1 MSVSLNKYNGQFDKN
16 DPQIIS
22 LRNYIIEYNNN
33 SELFKKESDKSKLDV
48 YSKSMQNKCNSILLL
63 LKDCAESSDKNKC
76 SLPIC
81 KNSNIIQSII
91 IDLYIDLT
99 DLASGSELKK
109 SYSFVSLLLLNS
121 LSTLVCSNI
130 SNKNNADGKYYLCG
144 SNSIKPPDPN
154 QPTYETYKE
163 LLNTAIEQ
171 QESRDSDIATR
182 NLLVYLGYSA
192 LGLFIIIIGVV
203 MYKKFGEKPIKELEK
218 KLGGYI
224 NKMLK

>member
-1 MSVSLNKYNGQFDKN
+1 MQH
-16 DPQIIS
+16 QTIITDS
-22 LRNYIIEYNNN
+22 
-33 SELFKKESDKSKLDV
+33 SKLRTS
-48 YSKSMQNKCNSILLL
+48 YRSCSYKQTKGTFGFPFFIQIN
-63 LKDCAESSDKNKC
+63 KNK
-76 SLPIC
+76 
-81 KNSNIIQSII
+81 KMKTFNQ
-91 IDLYIDLT
+91 
-99 DLASGSELKK
+99 
-109 SYSFVSLLLLNS
+109 F
-121 LSTLVCSNI
+121 
-130 SNKNNADGKYYLCG
+130 
-144 SNSIKPPDPN
+144 IKEMDETTPDPN